1 MKINYT
7 RLSEAGLF
15 YAALIWGATF
25 FIVKDIIT
33 ELNPI
38 TLLTY
43 RFLLAAFFIFLV
55 YIKNTRSLFKNFR
68 YGLVVGIL
76 LWIIYTPQT
85 IGLKFT
91 TASNSGFIT
100 GLFVLFLPLF
110 SYIFSKKTPTL
121 FESFSIALSIT
132 GLWLL
137 TGGINNINTGD
148 LLTLITAIGCAA
160 HIYVVD
166 RFVNNNKDPIIL
178 CFQQFLVVGMI
189 SLIINIIFNIS
200 LSLISH
206 RILLTTVFLALFPT
220 FSAFLIQLKVQQFV
234 NPLKVSLIF
243 SLEPVFGGVF
253 AWTLGNEAF
262 VFIKAIGGFLIFLAI
277 VIYSLNLSG
286 FHIQNILK
294 RTRLP

>member
-1 MKINYT
+1 MKINQT
-7 RLSEAGLF
+7 RLSEVGLF

-25 FIVKDIIT
+25 FVVKEIIT

-43 RFLLAAFFIFLV
+43 RFLLAALCILLI
-55 YIKNTRSLFKNFR
+55 YIKNIKALFKDFR
-68 YGLVVGIL
+68 YGLIIGIL

-85 IGLKFT
+85 VGLKFT

-121 FESFSIALSIT
+121 FESFSIVLSIA

-137 TGGINNINTGD
+137 TGGINNINIGD
-148 LLTLITAIGCAA
+148 LLTLVTAIGCAA

-166 RFVNNNKDPIIL
+166 RFVKNNKDPIIL

-189 SLIINIIFNIS
+189 SLSINLIFNIS
-200 LSLISH
+200 FSLINY
-206 RILLTTVFLALFPT
+206 RTLLTTIFLALFPT
-220 FSAFLIQLKVQQFV
+220 FSAFLIQLKVQQFI

-243 SLEPVFGGVF
+243 ALEPVFGGIF

-262 VFIKAIGGFLIFLAI
+262 VFIKAIGGFMIFLAI
-277 VIYSLNLSG
+277 VIYSLNLNS
-286 FHIQNILK
+286 FYIQNILK
-294 RTRLP
+294 RTRTP